1 MNTTI
6 SRDVYLEGLREM
18 AWNGENYIVS
28 WSDKDG
34 NEWFGDFMILEEA
47 AILFNETIEPF
58 DIDQI
63 SCQIWSYIDKKYI
76 AKYSNIEN
84 KYYF

>member
-6 SRDVYLEGLREM
+6 SREVYLEGLREL

-28 WSDKDG
+28 WFDKEG
-34 NEWFGDFMILEEA
+34 YEWFGDFMELEEA
-47 AILFNETIEPF
+47 ARLFNETIEPF
-58 DIDQI
+58 DMDQV
-63 SCQIWSYIDKKYI
+63 SCQIWSYIDKKYLV
-76 AKYSNIEN
+76 KYSNIEN